1 MAATA
6 VQFTEADASFLV
18 EALYH
23 LTSPLT
29 VRGKALCNYAPLLK
43 GQADPQPRS
52 MLVH

>member
-6 VQFTEADASFLV
+6 VQFSDTDTAFLV

-29 VRGKALCNYAPLLK
+29 VRGTDHYA
-43 GQADPQPRS
+43 
-52 MLVH
+52 VTHFF